1 MKAVVQDNGLL
12 IPKRL
17 LRGVVQVSIR
27 KEKGRIVVTPDAP
40 DADPIADPILALG
53 SMPVK
58 TRLRNAAAKHD
69 EYLYN
74 GK

>member
-1 MKAVVQDNGLL
+1 MKAAVQDNGLL
-12 IPKRL
+12 IPTRL
-17 LRGVVQVSIR
+17 LRGVVQVIIR

-40 DADPIADPILALG
+40 DADPILALG

-58 TRLRNAAAKHD
+58 TRMRNAAAKHD
-69 EYLYN
+69 EYLYI

>member
-1 MKAVVQDNGLL
+1 MKAAAQDNGLL

-27 KEKGRIVVTPDAP
+27 KEKGRIVVTPDTP
-40 DADPIADPILALG
+40 EADPILALG

>member
-27 KEKGRIVVTPDAP
+27 KEKGRIVVTPADAP
-40 DADPIADPILALG
+40 DVDPILALG

>member
-1 MKAVVQDNGLL
+1 MKAAVQDNGLL

-40 DADPIADPILALG
+40 DVDPILALG